1 MHDDLYRLLNHMGQ
15 PRICV
20 AGDMMLDTYI
30 WGEVSRVSP
39 EGPIPVLHVD
49 RKRNRP
55 GGAGSVAAMLRALEA
70 EVASVGVVGED
81 QTARDFRRELESLG
95 VDSSGLVTCPT
106 RPTTRKTRY
115 LGYVH
120 SAGRGLQQI
129 VRVDEETTEHVS
141 ETVEARLL
149 DQVNR
154 QMVGCDL
161 LLIQDMAKGLFSGK
175 LLNRIIQ
182 TANKAR
188 CPIVVDP
195 DRMKDYT
202 VYSGATCMLPNR
214 QETEHATGLSL
225 TDEDSYRSAAHQLL
239 SDVNL
244 GAAVITLDREGMYYA
259 TRSGDERHIGTN
271 PRSVLD
277 VTGAGDMVV
286 SMMALALAEGAEI
299 RHAVELANLAAGM
312 EVSRQ
317 GATPISRAEVLT
329 EMQAESSPAQTKIK
343 SREELDAIL
352 TERRQGGET
361 VALTNG
367 VFDLLHLGHVELIR
381 FASKQAD
388 LLVVGVNS
396 DTSTKKGKGDE
407 RPIVPE
413 DTRAR
418 TIAAFPNVDYVV
430 VFDEKS
436 VLPLIQKIRPDI
448 LVKGGDY
455 GKKGVVGWQFV
466 ESYGGQ
472 VKLAPEVDGMSTTE
486 LISRIGSDER

>member
-1 MHDDLYRLLNHMGQ
+1 MHDDIYHQLNNMGR

-20 AGDMMLDTYI
+20 VGDMMLDTYI
-30 WGEVSRVSP
+30 WGQVSRVSP

-55 GGAGSVAAMLRALEA
+55 GGAGSVGAMLRALEA
-70 EVASVGVVGED
+70 DVTCIGVVGD
-81 QTARDFRRELESLG
+81 DHTARDFRQELEAIG
-95 VDSSGLVTCPT
+95 IDSSGLVACPD

-129 VRVDEETTEHVS
+129 VRVDEETTDHMS
-141 ETVEARLL
+141 EAVETEILA
-149 DQVNR
+149 QINR
-154 QMVGCDL
+154 QIPDADL
-161 LLIQDMAKGLFSGK
+161 LLIQDMAKGLFSEN
-175 LLNRIIQ
+175 LLDNVIEA
-182 TANKAR
+182 ANDAD

-195 DRMKDYT
+195 DRMKDYS
-202 VYSGATCMLPNR
+202 VYSGATCLLPNR
-214 QETEHATGLSL
+214 QETENATGLKL
-225 TDEDSYRSAAHQLL
+225 TDDESYRAAAHQLL
-239 SDVNL
+239 EDVDL
-244 GAAVITLDREGMYYA
+244 DAAVVTLDREGMYYA
-259 TRSGDERHIGTN
+259 TQSGEEQHIGTN

-286 SMMALALAEGAEI
+286 SMMALSLAEGCSVK
-299 RHAVELANLAAGM
+299 HSVQLANLAAGM

-317 GATPISRAEVLT
+317 GATPISRAEMLT
-329 EMQAESSPAQTKIK
+329 EMQAESSPAQMKIK
-343 SREELDAIL
+343 SREELRAIL
-352 TERRQGGET
+352 DERCQGGET
-361 VALTNG
+361 VAFTNG

-381 FASKQAD
+381 FASRQAD

-396 DTSTKKGKGDE
+396 DTSTKKGKGE
-407 RPIVPE
+407 TRPIVPE
-413 DTRAR
+413 DIRAR

-430 VFDEKS
+430 VFDEQS
-436 VLPLIQKIRPDI
+436 VLPLIKKVRPDI

-455 GKKGVVGWQFV
+455 GKKGVVGWEFV

-486 LISRIGSDER
+486 LIRRIGSDE

>member
-1 MHDDLYRLLNHMGQ
+1 MHDDLHRLLENMGR

-20 AGDMMLDTYI
+20 VGDMMLDTYI
-30 WGEVSRVSP
+30 WGQVRRVSP

-49 RKRNRP
+49 RQRNRP
-55 GGAGSVAAMLRALEA
+55 GGAGSVAAMLRALETD
-70 EVASVGVVGED
+70 VSCVGVVGED
-81 QTARDFRRELESLG
+81 RKARDFRYELESIG
-95 VDSSGLVTCPT
+95 VDSSGLITCPS

-141 ETVEARLL
+141 DTVEERVL
-149 DQVNR
+149 DQIRCEVED
-154 QMVGCDL
+154 CDL
-161 LLIQDMAKGLFSGK
+161 LVIQDMAKGLFSES
-175 LLNRIIQ
+175 LLSNIIQ
-182 TANKAR
+182 AANEAD

-195 DRMKDYT
+195 DRMKDYA
-202 VYSGATCMLPNR
+202 VYSGATCLMPNR
-214 QETEHATGLSL
+214 QETENATGLSL
-225 TDEDSYRSAAHQLL
+225 TDDKAYQSAAHQLL
-239 SDVNL
+239 DDVDL
-244 GAAVITLDREGMYYA
+244 DAAVVTLDREGMYYA
-259 TRSGDERHIGTN
+259 TRSGEEQHIGTN

-286 SMMALALAEGAEI
+286 SMMALGLAEGI
-299 RHAVELANLAAGM
+299 GIKQAVELANLAAGM

-317 GATPISRAEVLT
+317 GATPISRAEILT
-329 EMQAESSPAQTKIK
+329 GMQAESSPAQTKIK
-343 SREELDAIL
+343 SRDELDTIL
-352 TERRQGGET
+352 TERRSAGET
-361 VALTNG
+361 VAFTNG

-381 FASKQAD
+381 YASKQAD

-396 DTSTKKGKGDE
+396 DTSTKKGKGE
-407 RPIVPE
+407 SRPIVPE
-413 DTRAR
+413 DIRAR

-436 VLPLIQKIRPDI
+436 VLPLIKKVHPDVI
-448 LVKGGDY
+448 VKGGDY
-455 GKKGVVGWQFV
+455 GKKGVVGWEFV

-486 LISRIGSDER
+486 LIRRIGSDE